1 MTRLHDHYKNTVK
14 PALIKEFGYMN
25 PMQAPRLDKIVLNMG
40 VGEGVAD
47 RKKVEAAAKEL
58 ALIAGQ
64 KAVITK
70 AKKSIATYKLRDGMT
85 IGCKVTLRRDRM
97 YEFLDRL
104 ITIALPRVRDFRGIS
119 PRSFDGNGNFS
130 LGLKEQIVF
139 PEIDYDRVDQ
149 IRGMDVVI
157 CTTAK
162 TDDEARVLLKGLDM
176 PFSGRDPEK
185 EKQEETARR
194 AALEAEKQ
202 AARDAMK
209 EIEEA
214 ERAAALE
221 EAGDGADAG
230 GDSGAEAVEKA
241 DSPSAGKGNDDSS
254 EAPEAPE
261 AKKSKGEDSNG

>member
-1 MTRLHDHYKNTVK
+1 MTRLHDQYKNTVK
-14 PALIKEFGYMN
+14 PALIKEFGYVN
-25 PMQAPRLDKIVLNMG
+25 PMQVPRLDKIVLNMG
-40 VGEGVAD
+40 VGEGVTD

-58 ALIAGQ
+58 ALISGQ

-119 PRSFDGNGNFS
+119 PRSFDGNGNFA

-139 PEIDYDRVDQ
+139 PEIDYDKVDQ

-162 TDDEARVLLKGLDM
+162 TDDEARKLLKGLDM

-185 EKQEETARR
+185 EKEEEAARR

-209 EIEEA
+209 EVEEA
-214 ERAAALE
+214 DRAAARE
-221 EAGDGADAG
+221 DAGDAG
-230 GDSGAEAVEKA
+230 SDSGAEAAEKA
-241 DSPSAGKGNDDSS
+241 DSRSADKGSDDSS
-254 EAPEAPE
+254 KPRKPE
-261 AKKSKGEDSNG
+261 KSKGEDPNG